1 MQKDQPGGKG
11 ILYEKTPAKGFFKR
25 IIMADR
31 KTDPKTRKY
40 SIQAILWLRLYQ
52 CTHFFDINL
61 LF

>member
-40 SIQAILWLRLYQ
+40 SIQAILWLRLYH
-52 CTHFFDINL
+52 CTHFF
-61 LF
+61 